1 MLRAP
6 PVAGEAVSSPEVV
19 MTGQAHWISLV
30 PILLGAAGIA
40 ILLLLDSRE
49 ERTFHVEERTLF
61 CPLRRR
67 NVRATIARDV
77 HSLRVLGV
85 RRCTGSPDPELVTCD
100 KPCIGGCEANPPL
113 SALHAAA

>member
-1 MLRAP
+1 
-6 PVAGEAVSSPEVV
+6 

-40 ILLLLDSRE
+40 ILLLLDSAG

-61 CPLRRR
+61 CPIRRR
-67 NVRATIARDV
+67 DVRATIARDV

-85 RRCTGSPDPELVTCD
+85 RRCAGSPDPDLVTCD
-100 KPCIGGCEANPPL
+100 KPCIGSCQANTGLP
-113 SALHAAA
+113 AVHAVAH